1 MSSLLERSEAVPAL
15 RSHRSRSPWRASV
28 QRGAT
33 QAAALERSAPASGQ
47 ALPARRFARR
57 LRGEADP
64 RRALALAQAPGSVE
78 PEASQAAWSQQRVA
92 PRWRLGQARVELL
105 LAQTRRGR
113 ELAGVPSERLLGSD
127 APTPPGSAPGS
138 ATAQPAVP
146 GWRRGAQVE
155 RWRLR
160 REPLVRVDQAHR
172 ALRSV
177 QVRARSAPAALGAG
191 QAASGGA
198 LRRASPGRS
207 AAKAAAPPRCP
218 AGATPAVDQMG

>member
-1 MSSLLERSEAVPAL
+1 M
-15 RSHRSRSPWRASV
+15 
-28 QRGAT
+28 
-33 QAAALERSAPASGQ
+33 
-47 ALPARRFARR
+47 
-57 LRGEADP
+57 
-64 RRALALAQAPGSVE
+64 E
-78 PEASQAAWSQQRVA
+78 P
-92 PRWRLGQARVELL
+92 L

-127 APTPPGSAPGS
+127 APTPPGPAPGS

-146 GWRRGAQVE
+146 GWRRGARVE

-160 REPLVRVDQAHR
+160 REPLVRVAQARR

-177 QVRARSAPAALGAG
+177 QVRARSALAALGAG
-191 QAASGGA
+191 QAASEGA
-198 LRRASPGRS
+198 LRRASPGCS